1 MNYTKPKLQL
11 NVTYE
16 DKNGVWQE
24 FDVFGYDI
32 KEMEEEAEKILKEIG
47 GKYIVSAKEVIT
59 KYSKFI

>member
-1 MNYTKPKLQL
+1 MNYTKPKRQL

-32 KEMEEEAEKILKEIG
+32 KEMRKDIDKILKEVG
-47 GKYIVSAKEVIT
+47 GTFVYSKEVIT
-59 KYSKFI
+59 EQSRY

>member
-1 MNYTKPKLQL
+1 MNYTKPKRQL

-32 KEMEEEAEKILKEIG
+32 KEMRKDIDNILKEVDGTFI
-47 GKYIVSAKEVIT
+47 YSKEVIT
-59 KYSKFI
+59 EHSKFI

>member
-32 KEMEEEAEKILKEIG
+32 KEMRQDIDKILKEVDGIFV
-47 GKYIVSAKEVIT
+47 YSKEVKT
-59 KYSKFI
+59 EHSKFI